1 MPIQY
6 FPPGEKAKRII
17 LSYLQVILCMLYVAT
32 INAGIFY
39 IYAYISRYPYQDSLA
54 FSFFPKN
61 YNLPLIL
68 TFLTIATV
76 TTISNEFFMPFA
88 SHLNT
93 IENHVTDTQFEDNL
107 ILKVFLFQFVNSYG
121 ALFYIILFKGPIPDE
136 IGLIEPWRTR
146 RFSCRPLCFHEA
158 GALLGTIFLVRVILG
173 NILEVVVPYLKM
185 TKRNH
190 QKTDPNKDTNEYDD
204 PFDTEIMRK
213 RQISPAE
220 EQFQKADY
228 DSISLFNDYAE
239 LVIQYGYTTLFAT
252 AFPLAPLFACA
263 NNIIEIRVDG
273 WKLTQNTRRPW
284 PSGAED
290 IGTWEDVLHLMSV
303 IATVTNALI
312 VSFLSP
318 IFDALTTIQRI
329 LIFIGLEFIL
339 LGLML
344 ALFINADDSPQDVQ
358 IQLDRQEFY
367 ASKIILNKRDE
378 EPEDYEDDEKED
390 IDQEPIIFSSDPQ
403 IIDEASI
410 QNKVGAINNGSI
422 INTNRDLSGIDLDDP
437 NDDEE

>member
-1 MPIQY
+1 
-6 FPPGEKAKRII
+6 
-17 LSYLQVILCMLYVAT
+17 
-32 INAGIFY
+32 
-39 IYAYISRYPYQDSLA
+39 
-54 FSFFPKN
+54 
-61 YNLPLIL
+61 
-68 TFLTIATV
+68 
-76 TTISNEFFMPFA
+76 
-88 SHLNT
+88 
-93 IENHVTDTQFEDNL
+93 
-107 ILKVFLFQFVNSYG
+107 
-121 ALFYIILFKGPIPDE
+121 
-136 IGLIEPWRTR
+136 
-146 RFSCRPLCFHEA
+146 
-158 GALLGTIFLVRVILG
+158 
-173 NILEVVVPYLKM
+173 M